1 MLKVVFD
8 TNVLVSALWTPGGNP
23 AKIIALMPLGALV
36 PCYSYAIMKEYRAV
50 LNRPKL
56 RFSGSKTHE
65 ILAAIEKYG
74 MPLIVEASSFPMTDE
89 TDRVFYDVARASQS
103 YLITGSAKHFPPTL
117 FIVSPADFL
126 GLVGG
131 KNIAN

>member
-1 MLKVVFD
+1 MVKVVLD
-8 TNVLVSALWTPGGNP
+8 TNVLVSSLWTPGGNP
-23 AKIIALMPLGALV
+23 AKIIARMPLGALV
-36 PCYSYAIMKEYRAV
+36 PCYSYAIRKEYLAV

-74 MPLIVEASSFPMTDE
+74 VSVIVEASSFPMTDE
-89 TDRVFYDVARASQS
+89 TDRKFYDVARNSPA
-103 YLITGSAKHFPPTL
+103 YLIAGNSKHFPPEP

-126 GLVGG
+126 RLCP
-131 KNIAN
+131 